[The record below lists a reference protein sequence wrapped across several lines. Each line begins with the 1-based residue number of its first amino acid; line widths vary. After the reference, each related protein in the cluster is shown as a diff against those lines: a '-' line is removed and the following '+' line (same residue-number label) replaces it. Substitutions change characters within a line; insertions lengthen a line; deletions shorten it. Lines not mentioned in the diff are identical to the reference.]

1 MTMRAI
7 ADELGVSIPTLY
19 RRLKAEGVN
28 VADLRDPRTGKV
40 TPAGA
45 AVIADVFRDTT
56 NNTVIQEII
65 NRDSQTVSSDTA
77 KQDTDAMVR
86 AAVCAAKLEA
96 AEATITRL
104 EDELT
109 RLRNERDKLLTMLEV
124 EQRQRQMLLT
134 DGRRHGG
141 LFGWLKRI
149 RDTNTNTNTNGDGGP
164 VGE

>member
-7 ADELGVSIPTLY
+7 ADELGISIPTLY

-28 VADLRDPRTGKV
+28 VADLRDEKTGKV

-45 AVIADVFRDTT
+45 AVIADIFRGSTD
-56 NNTVIQEII
+56 NKAIQEII
-65 NRDSQTVSSDTA
+65 NGDSQSVASDTA
-77 KQDTDAMVR
+77 GQDADATVR

-109 RLRNERDKLLTMLEV
+109 RLRDERDKLLTMLEV

-134 DGRRHGG
+134 DGHQRRG
-141 LFGWLKRI
+141 LFRRFKRN
-149 RDTNTNTNTNGDGGP
+149 RGTDTSGSGDK
-164 VGE
+164 

>member
-7 ADELGVSIPTLY
+7 ANELGVSIPTLY

-28 VADLRDPRTGKV
+28 LADLRDDKTGKV

-45 AVIADVFRDTT
+45 AVIADVFRGSMD
-56 NNTVIQEII
+56 NTAVQEII
-65 NRDSQTVSSDTA
+65 NGDSQSVAGDTSTQYA
-77 KQDTDAMVR
+77 DATVR

-96 AEATITRL
+96 AEATIKRL

-109 RLRNERDKLLTMLEV
+109 RLRDERDKLLALLEG

-134 DGRRHGG
+134 DGHQRRG
-141 LFGWLKRI
+141 LFGWFKRG
-149 RDTNTNTNTNGDGGP
+149 RGD
-164 VGE
+164 

>member
-7 ADELGVSIPTLY
+7 ADELGISIPTLY

-28 VADLRDPRTGKV
+28 VADLRDEKTGKV

-45 AVIADVFRDTT
+45 AVIADIFRGSTD
-56 NNTVIQEII
+56 NKAIQEII
-65 NRDSQTVSSDTA
+65 NGDSQSVASNTA
-77 KQDTDAMVR
+77 GQDADATVR

-109 RLRNERDKLLTMLEV
+109 RLRDERDKLLTMLET
-124 EQRQRQMLLT
+124 EQRQRVQLLT
-134 DGRRHGG
+134 DGNARRGG
-141 LFGWLKRI
+141 LFAWLR
-149 RDTNTNTNTNGDGGP
+149 RGRG
-164 VGE
+164 V